1 MRFLGFATLGG
12 CGDGRV
18 WVKGM
23 SYIVR

>member
-12 CGDGRV
+12 CGDGIV